1 MNRMDR
7 LVGLILFLQSRRVAT
22 ASEMAA
28 HFGRSIRTIYRDLSA
43 LGELGVPLL
52 AEAGVGYS
60 LLRGY
65 HMPPVNF
72 TEEEA
77 YALATSGIFARY
89 CSDEAVSRHIDSAL
103 SKVRAVLH
111 PVNRDRSLRLEQ
123 NLTAAAIP
131 GPPPAIDLTSLQKAL
146 TRCRVVRFS
155 YQGHGKDTPEARA
168 VEPLGLVHYLNR
180 WHLIAWCRLRGDYR
194 DFRVDRMRDL
204 TVLDESFRPRPEFS
218 LSAFLAAAMP
228 APGLRAEVFFKAD
241 CVDRARRDWW
251 PGIES
256 EVLADGG
263 AVLTLRALD
272 WEHLASWL
280 LSFGR
285 GATVVT
291 PPSLVSF
298 LVDLARDA
306 AGHHA
311 GNRAVRGLPS
321 AGEDDLAPDLPPDH
335 PADGLAG

>member
-1 MNRMDR
+1 MDR
-7 LVGLILFLQSRRVAT
+7 LVGLILYLQSRRVAT

-43 LGELGVPLL
+43 LGEIGVPLL

-65 HMPPVNF
+65 HLPPVNF

-77 YALATSGIFARY
+77 YALATNGIIARH
-89 CSDEAVSRHIDSAL
+89 CSDASVNRHIESAL

-111 PVNRDRSLRLEQ
+111 PANRDRSQRLEQ

-131 GPPPAIDLTSLQKAL
+131 SPPPAIDLTSLQKAL
-146 TRCRVVRFS
+146 TRCRVVRFA
-155 YQGHGKDTPEARA
+155 YQGHGQDTSEVRA
-168 VEPLGLVHYLNR
+168 VEPLGLVHYLKR

-194 DFRVDRMRDL
+194 DFRIDRMRDL
-204 TVLDESFRPRPEFS
+204 TVLAESFPPRPEFS
-218 LSAFLAAAMP
+218 LSGFLATAMP
-228 APGLRAEVFFKAD
+228 APGLLAEVFFTVG

-251 PGIES
+251 PGIAS
-256 EVLADGG
+256 EAAADGG

-272 WEHLASWL
+272 WAHLASWL

-285 GATVVT
+285 GATVVS
-291 PPSLVSF
+291 PPSLVPL

-306 AGHHA
+306 AGHHS
-311 GNRAVRGLPS
+311 RALSGEGSPVRG
-321 AGEDDLAPDLPPDH
+321 
-335 PADGLAG
+335 